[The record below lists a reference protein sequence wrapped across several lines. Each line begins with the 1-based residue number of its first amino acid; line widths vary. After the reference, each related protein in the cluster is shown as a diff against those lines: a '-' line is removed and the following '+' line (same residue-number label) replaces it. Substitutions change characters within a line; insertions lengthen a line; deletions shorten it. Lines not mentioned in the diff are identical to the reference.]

1 MDLDTSQQMDLDN
14 SQQMDLDNSQQMD
27 HIKWYAS
34 ALASR
39 QVGVSIITAWNTE
52 WIGGMEK
59 GMECCHCTQD
69 G

>member
-1 MDLDTSQQMDLDN
+1 MDLDT
-14 SQQMDLDNSQQMD
+14 SQQMD

-39 QVGVSIITAWNTE
+39 QVGVSNHWTGIRNGMVEWKKEWNS
-52 WIGGMEK
+52 
-59 GMECCHCTQD
+59 QD